1 VSAPASLSLGVAL
14 PFTPLAPWLGFV
26 PLPPLFLA
34 FLLGM
39 TALYLAAMELAK
51 RPPYRAAGI

>member
-1 VSAPASLSLGVAL
+1 VAASLGTGLAL

-26 PLPPLFLA
+26 PLPPALLA

-39 TALYLAAMELAK
+39 TALYLGAMELAK
-51 RPPYRAAGI
+51 HRLYGAAGP